1 MLIVLHVL
9 DSAEGRRCGSSSG
22 GQVRVS
28 GNYVG
33 DGKLQLHRR
42 RPWSSLW
49 NQQEAVED
57 SACNHVGSVEPDP
70 SVAGILQAVVGAG
83 NGDGDE
89 QADSAKCTVNQKFRV

>member
-1 MLIVLHVL
+1 MEFPLEPARSMAIY
-9 DSAEGRRCGSSSG
+9 EGGADAAA
-22 GQVRVS
+22 
-28 GNYVG
+28 NG
-33 DGKLQLHRR
+33 DV
-42 RPWSSLW
+42 
-49 NQQEAVED
+49 AVED